1 LSRQATT
8 PTACSRIAALVEG
21 RLSNEKE
28 ILMWRRFAVIAL
40 LALVASSCG
49 DSGTM
54 VPPETLVGTWNATSV
69 ELVSV
74 GNPAVRVDLVADL
87 GATVTLVLEANND
100 FTLTVTYAGDEPGRP
115 PWGANSMMTGTWS
128 ATDILTL
135 QTSPTS
141 QWQFETDLNGDVLS
155 LTEADTSFDFGADGT
170 LEDADLSLDLTRA
183 GSTSS

>member
-69 ELVSV
+69 E
-74 GNPAVRVDLVADL
+74 
-87 GATVTLVLEANND
+87 LEANND